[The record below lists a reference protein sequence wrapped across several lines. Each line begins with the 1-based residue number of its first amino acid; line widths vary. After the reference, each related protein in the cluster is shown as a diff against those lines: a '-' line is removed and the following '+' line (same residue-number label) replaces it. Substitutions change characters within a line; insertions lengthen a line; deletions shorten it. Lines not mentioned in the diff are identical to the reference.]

1 MVLAR
6 FLPASAASA
15 VVWAVVLL
23 LPIYF
28 LPGLLEWLSS
38 ITGISATTIAPAP
51 VPAP

>member
-1 MVLAR
+1 
-6 FLPASAASA
+6 

-38 ITGISATTIAPAP
+38 VTGITAIAP
-51 VPAP
+51 VPVSAP